1 VLPPIPFDRWRH
13 LSRFKIIINLIISKH
28 SKLTFL
34 KTVPAVAWTQVTHF
48 QQNYSKY
55 SDASR
60 LWAKEFIDISNFKT
74 ITDQQLYF
82 LIIISING
90 MNLVH
95 FLVQSGIAQWLARW
109 HYWVLSMP
117 GVANVSNASSAREHW
132 TLRLNGNSPSSLEI
146 GSKEGYKLRGKNP
159 ELIFEICVE
168 LCPDWAPFV
177 LNLKK
182 YFLPRPGIEPGFFLF
197 QSVTMW
203 HSTTELIS
211 LAIIV
216 S

>member
-1 VLPPIPFDRWRH
+1 MLPPIPFDRWRH

-90 MNLVH
+90 MNSVH

-159 ELIFEICVE
+159 AAYIWNLHWAMPRLGAFRFKFKKIFPSPPRKRTWVLPIPERHNVT
-168 LCPDWAPFV
+168 LYHWA
-177 LNLKK
+177 N
-182 YFLPRPGIEPGFFLF
+182 
-197 QSVTMW
+197 
-203 HSTTELIS
+203 
-211 LAIIV
+211 
-216 S
+216 